1 MGVVIE
7 CLMLFAALLTDF
19 LLGNYGFMP
28 CLAMFVL
35 FHASQ
40 CVSLR
45 FATVAALVV
54 GTLIDLVYC
63 RASLWTPLWY
73 ILALYAGQAAIFR
86 REDEDTG
93 HFLRIVFAGAAVGGV
108 LSLRRVVIA
117 WGSVE
122 WGVVGMACDIVAG
135 AAIGVLKLFLV
146 VMIGDL
152 ICSYLGVR
160 EFFPRGRKASY
171 SSSGGGRRR
180 FRRVRAE
187 KVAGKRS

>member
-7 CLMLFAALLTDF
+7 CLMLFAALLADL
-19 LLGNYGFMP
+19 LLGNCGFMP

-40 CVSLR
+40 CVSPR
-45 FATVAALVV
+45 FAAVAALAV
-54 GTLIDLVYC
+54 GTFIDLAYC
-63 RASLWTPLWY
+63 RESLWTPLWY

-86 REDEDTG
+86 REDDDTG

-108 LSLRRVVIA
+108 PSLRRVLIA
-117 WGSVE
+117 GGDAE
-122 WGVVGMACDIVAG
+122 WGYAGMACDIIAG
-135 AAIGVLKLFLV
+135 AAVGVLKLFLV
-146 VMIGDL
+146 VMTGDL

-160 EFFPRGRKASY
+160 EFSPRNRKASY
-171 SSSGGGRRR
+171 SASGGGRRR

>member
-7 CLMLFAALLTDF
+7 CLMLFAALLADL
-19 LLGNYGFMP
+19 LLGNCGFMP

-45 FATVAALVV
+45 FATVAALTV
-54 GTLIDLVYC
+54 GTLIDLAYC
-63 RASLWTPLWY
+63 RESLWTPFWY
-73 ILALYAGQAAIFR
+73 IMALYAGQAAIFR
-86 REDEDTG
+86 RGNDETG
-93 HFLRIVFAGAAVGGV
+93 RFLRIVFAGAAVGGV
-108 LSLRRVVIA
+108 LSLRRVLIGGSDVG
-117 WGSVE
+117 WGYA
-122 WGVVGMACDIVAG
+122 GMACDIIAG
-135 AAIGVLKLFLV
+135 AAVGVLKMFLV
-146 VMIGDL
+146 VMAGDL

-171 SSSGGGRRR
+171 SDSGGGRRR